1 MEIDKTLRVAA
12 PVKRVWALLLD
23 PVAMGTCVPGMKSIE
38 VIGDDE
44 YIALMHVKISFIS
57 ANFKLRTQIVEKRPP
72 HYLRSQGTGE
82 DTAVA
87 SSLKQTSEVFL
98 TELPDG
104 TTELRIKV
112 VADVL
117 GRLGTF
123 GLSVMK
129 TKADRMWDEFGKNIE
144 LRLAPPGAAAV
155 PGAPGAGLAA
165 ETALAPATAA
175 DPAQPSLVRTA
186 NTTLRPQVSAPGLP
200 AQAAPRGWFKRVLA
214 ALLDEPPGQHIRIE
228 LQRGDTRVTVQW
240 PVADAERCTTWLN
253 SVVPK

>member
-12 PVKRVWALLLD
+12 PVERVWALLLD

-44 YIALMHVKISFIS
+44 YLAVMHVKISFIS
-57 ANFKLRTQIVEKRPP
+57 ANFKLRTTIVEKRPP

-104 TTELRIKV
+104 ATELRIKL

-144 LRLAPPGAAAV
+144 LRLAPPEAPVAAD
-155 PGAPGAGLAA
+155 APIATGGLAA
-165 ETALAPATAA
+165 AIMPAGGIQTTQPGDVNTTAL
-175 DPAQPSLVRTA
+175 QPV
-186 NTTLRPQVSAPGLP
+186 TTTPGLP
-200 AQAAPRGWFKRVLA
+200 APATSPGWFKRVLG
-214 ALLDEPPGQHIRIE
+214 ALLNEPSGQHIRVE
-228 LQRGDTRVTVQW
+228 LQRGDTHLTLQW
-240 PVADAERCTTWLN
+240 PLADADRCLAWLTAA
-253 SVVPK
+253 VPK